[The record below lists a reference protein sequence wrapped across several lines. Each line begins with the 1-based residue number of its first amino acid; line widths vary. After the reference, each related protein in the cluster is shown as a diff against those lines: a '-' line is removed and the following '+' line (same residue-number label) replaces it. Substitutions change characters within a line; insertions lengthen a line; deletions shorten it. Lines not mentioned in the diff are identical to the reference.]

1 MALTNNRTVMSDSTY
16 GAAPAAGTVDPT
28 LPKDRGAEA
37 VARDLANEAKNYNK
51 SAGAVQR
58 SGGYGRGGGGG
69 GSGGGGGGL
78 SYNTPTLPSATS
90 QEAYVNAM
98 YDANRAAEEANLRA
112 AYEQNM
118 ANLNYQAAQIEPTY
132 ARAANAAAVQ
142 AEINRQNFNNSAL
155 ASGLNT
161 GAGSQALLSQN
172 NAAQANQTS
181 IRQAQAD
188 AVSKINLERTQQE
201 AAYRNAINEAIAKND
216 LQRAQAL
223 YQEAKRVDD
232 SLVATAINQAN
243 LDWTV
248 WNALYNKR

>member
-1 MALTNNRTVMSDSTY
+1 MAQIASIYGDGTGRVAPQANNPPATAGERAKD
-16 GAAPAAGTVDPT
+16 APSIG
-28 LPKDRGAEA
+28 GSQAEIKNLEKVGNVTTA
-37 VARDLANEAKNYNK
+37 V
-51 SAGAVQR
+51 
-58 SGGYGRGGGGG
+58 GGYGRGGGGG
-69 GSGGGGGGL
+69 SGGG
-78 SYNTPTLPSATS
+78 SSRPTYTAPTLPSATS

-112 AYEQNM
+112 AYEQNLN
-118 ANLNYQAAQIEPTY
+118 NLNYQAAQIDPTY

-161 GAGSQALLSQN
+161 GAGSQALLSMQ

>member
-1 MALTNNRTVMSDSTY
+1 MAQVASVY
-16 GAAPAAGTVDPT
+16 GDGTGRVAPAASSTPSAPATERTKTSPSSG
-28 LPKDRGAEA
+28 GSQAE
-37 VARDLANEAKNYNK
+37 LKNLEK
-51 SAGAVQR
+51 QGAVTTGG
-58 SGGYGRGGGGG
+58 GGYGRGGGSSGG
-69 GSGGGGGGL
+69 GSSGP
-78 SYNTPTLPSATS
+78 SYTVPTLPSATS

-118 ANLNYQAAQIEPTY
+118 ANLDYQEAQIDPTY
-132 ARAANAAAVQ
+132 ARAANDAAVQ

-181 IRQAQAD
+181 IRKAQAD

-248 WNALYNKR
+248 WNALYNRR

>member
-1 MALTNNRTVMSDSTY
+1 MAITNNRTVMSDSTY
-16 GAAPAAGTVDPT
+16 GAAPAAGTVNPT
-28 LPKDRGAEA
+28 PQKDRGAEA
-37 VARDLANEAKNYNK
+37 VARDLANEAKNAIK
-51 SAGAVQR
+51 SGGAVQ
-58 SGGYGRGGGGG
+58 STGGYGRGGGG
-69 GSGGGGGGL
+69 GSGGGGGGK
-78 SYNTPTLPSATS
+78 SYTVPTLPSATS
-90 QEAYVNAM
+90 QAEYLTAM

-118 ANLNYQAAQIEPTY
+118 ANLEYQAAQIDPTY
-132 ARAANAAAVQ
+132 ARAANQAAVQ

-161 GAGSQALLSQN
+161 GAGSQALLSQQ

-188 AVSKINLERTQQE
+188 AVAKINLERTQQE

-216 LQRAQAL
+216 LERAQAL